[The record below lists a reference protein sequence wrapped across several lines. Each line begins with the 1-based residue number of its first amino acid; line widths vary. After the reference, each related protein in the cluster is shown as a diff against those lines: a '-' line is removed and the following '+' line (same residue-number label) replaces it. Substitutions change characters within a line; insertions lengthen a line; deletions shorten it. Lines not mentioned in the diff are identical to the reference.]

1 MYVELS
7 LLVLGFLIIGLRVP
21 YIITYNWRSHVHILK
36 KIINQQECMGKLS
49 LGYIWMFGATI
60 IILTTVLYK
69 CTTNMLKRI
78 QMIFRGKSPF
88 L

>member
-1 MYVELS
+1 MKARS
-7 LLVLGFLIIGLRVP
+7 RGWPDP
-21 YIITYNWRSHVHILK
+21 YITYNWRSHVHILK

-49 LGYIWMFGATI
+49 LGYISMFGATI

-69 CTTNMLKRI
+69 CTTNMCI
-78 QMIFRGKSPF
+78 GFPIIFRGKSPF